1 MELSHDERRRLRS
14 IERQLHDDPDLAR
27 RLNEWPPAPW
37 AATAFSIPL
46 VAIGTIGVLAG
57 LLVASLAVV
66 LVSGVI
72 PILVGIG
79 LSRRHQRP
87 RITDWMD
94 E

>member
-27 RLNEWPPAPW
+27 RLKEWPPAPW
-37 AATAFSIPL
+37 AAAAFSIPL

-79 LSRRHQRP
+79 LSRRRQRA

>member
-14 IERQLHDDPDLAR
+14 IERQLHDDDPDLAR

-37 AATAFSIPL
+37 AAAAFSIPL
-46 VAIGTIGVLAG
+46 VAIGTIG
-57 LLVASLAVV
+57 
-66 LVSGVI
+66 
-72 PILVGIG
+72 
-79 LSRRHQRP
+79 LSRRRQRP